1 MEEIVI
7 NIKALCWYRSKVL
20 RFCLP
25 IINVPWLNFDGR
37 YFREESMG
45 QWTSIGTGRTIRP
58 ALGTWS
64 TSTGWGTKTCI
75 AWRRRRAT
83 HSASTWKT
91 GRTAPRTPS
100 TTSFPWGRNWTLFTG
115 KLASSWRLAV
125 TQERRV
131 STDVRHRH
139 WGLAIV
145 TLIRNQQESSRTSRN

>member
-1 MEEIVI
+1 
-7 NIKALCWYRSKVL
+7 
-20 RFCLP
+20 
-25 IINVPWLNFDGR
+25 
-37 YFREESMG
+37 MG

-100 TTSFPWGRNWTLFTG
+100 TTSFPWARNWTLFTG
-115 KLASSWRLAV
+115 KLATSWRLAV

-139 WGLAIV
+139 GGLAIV
-145 TLIRNQQESSRTSRN
+145 TLIRNQQESSRTSRNEKNFTIRATFGREFQTLVILEAEWSGKTSE